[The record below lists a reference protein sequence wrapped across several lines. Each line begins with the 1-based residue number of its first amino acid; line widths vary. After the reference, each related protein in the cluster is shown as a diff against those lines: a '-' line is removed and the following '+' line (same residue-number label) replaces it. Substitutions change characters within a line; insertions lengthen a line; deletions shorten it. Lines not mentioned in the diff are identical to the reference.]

1 MAIVELLSGA
11 ALDTAMGGVVA
22 ARKYL
27 QASPSERMLKLL
39 HRDFGERS
47 QLSMHAFYGWCKQP
61 ELIGLIDGLTSGT
74 VQPDDQTR
82 EALKREVEPC
92 LAHTP
97 EGGEREALAGEIAQA
112 VIAGYVL
119 TQRDFG
125 DYGQLLVRK
134 MDVLLERTA
143 PENDELRA
151 VLGSGPQNTI
161 AGALLTGPLRHA
173 EQQERV
179 ERAERLEEDGQP
191 LAAAE
196 LLLDAADGLHEKG
209 LEAVSETY
217 RMRAAQ
223 LLGDNGRPADAA
235 ELIEA
240 VAWAQIDRRSSIA
253 SIAIHQLERLVGDTP
268 RVRGLRACGQFPD
281 MAWSNAWLEEALAAE
296 DDRDRELRFRA
307 ALSRMELLNGDMQK
321 TIDLD
326 AEVELPFQDGSRLD
340 LSLNAID
347 ALDRQGDTAA
357 ADARWQ
363 ELSAWASTTRAS
375 PGGRARCWARR
386 GYLLALRGDVA
397 GSTEAYRHAMD
408 AWATVPNSDGQ
419 VADALFSLQ
428 SAQNMMGVWDVSD
441 LHLRPIA
448 AEIRAQPGTPVQRAE
463 RLQHN
468 ATASRI
474 AGQLPDAHRDYWLAL
489 MEYTDMGSLQGVL
502 EVAPQLAEL
511 YAITGR
517 GVAAISLYCV
527 GGRAKEASKLAEQ
540 LPPIEAA
547 AALAV
552 GGAPWQRTA
561 TYDVLSAINT
571 AAPAD
576 VVAAFADQIL
586 TDVNDNLP
594 SLASAARRA
603 LANVLLQF
611 PDERCDEAL
620 EQVSLDLDNDH
631 LLEVGRA
638 AVIALMRVTQL
649 GIADRAEAL
658 IDSYLA
664 GRPLNDIPAHW
675 IPDLIRDRPALRER
689 VLQAAR
695 DGQANAL
702 EVLVF
707 ADIDVDNDVELQAA
721 ATERARAW
729 ADVRTREVVAQDD
742 GTSQVQTSFGG
753 DLGRAGLVGRH
764 AEETVREAVIQRMA
778 EIVLDEEDAESNR
791 ATATD
796 ALFNMAEVLKADR
809 RVALAPSLLLLAA
822 GEYQRP
828 DWETDQADPL
838 SNFQFTHNVR
848 DMLRASAIRLL
859 ARLEQ
864 LGMHVDGFEEI
875 VSAAWASGSPR
886 PIIAAVDALARVPG
900 LPAPVGLRAML
911 EHGDHQVRRETIKAL
926 HAREPE
932 YLTAELPK
940 LLRDGSF
947 NVRMLALGIAEEQD
961 NRVLLSQVA
970 AGDPDAYLRGLANR
984 ALGEPAGARST

>member
-1 MAIVELLSGA
+1 VVTVIGELAAGKT
-11 ALDTAMGGVVA
+11 ALDVALGGVAA
-22 ARKYL
+22 ARKFL
-27 QASPSERMLKLL
+27 GATPQERMFKLL
-39 HRDFGERS
+39 HRAFGERS
-47 QLSMHAFYGWCKQP
+47 HLDLRSFYSWAKDP
-61 ELIGLIDGLTSGT
+61 ELLELIDGLIAGR
-74 VQPDDQTR
+74 VQPDAQTR
-82 EALKREVEPC
+82 EELTTLIEPR
-92 LAHTP
+92 LVHTRDP
-97 EGGEREALAGEIAQA
+97 GERARLAADIAEGIIDGYTLTRRDRSEWGEPLMRKLDDFMDRSAAENEELRALLATDPKAALAG
-112 VIAGYVL
+112 V
-119 TQRDFG
+119 
-125 DYGQLLVRK
+125 
-134 MDVLLERTA
+134 
-143 PENDELRA
+143 
-151 VLGSGPQNTI
+151 
-161 AGALLTGPLRHA
+161 LLTGPLRHA
-173 EQQERV
+173 GQQERV
-179 ERAERLEEDGQP
+179 EQAERLESEGQP
-191 LAAAE
+191 IPAAE
-196 LLLDAADGLHEKG
+196 LLLDAADGLDEKG

-281 MAWSNAWLEEALAAE
+281 MAWSNAWLEQALAAE

-321 TIDLD
+321 TIDVD
-326 AEVELPFQDGSRLD
+326 AEVELPFQDGLRLD

-347 ALDRQGDTAA
+347 ALDRQGNTAA

-375 PGGRARCWARR
+375 PDARARCWARR
-386 GYLLALRGDVA
+386 GYLLALRGDMA

-408 AWATVPNSDGQ
+408 AWATVPSAEGQ

-428 SAQNMMGVWDVSD
+428 SAQSMMGVWDVSD

-448 AEIRAQPGTPVQRAE
+448 AEVRAQPGTPVQRAE

-474 AGQLPDAHRDYWLAL
+474 AGRLPDAHRDYWLAL

-540 LPPIEAA
+540 LPPNEAA

-561 TYDVLSAINT
+561 AYDVLSAINT

-586 TDVNDNLP
+586 ADVNDNLA

-620 EQVSLDLDNDH
+620 DQVSLDLDNDY

-638 AVIALMRVTQL
+638 AAIALMRVTQL
-649 GIADRAEAL
+649 GIADRSEAL
-658 IDSYLA
+658 VDSYLA
-664 GRPLNDIPAHW
+664 GRPLNDIHADW
-675 IPDLIRDRPALRER
+675 IPELISDRPALRER

-707 ADIDVDNDVELQAA
+707 ADIDVDNDVELQTA

-729 ADVRTREVVAQDD
+729 ADVHTREVIAQDD
-742 GTSQVQTSFGG
+742 GTSQMRTSFGG

-764 AEETVREAVIQRMA
+764 AEESVRETVIQRMA
-778 EIVLDEEDAESNR
+778 EIVLDQDDAESNR

-796 ALFNMAEVLKADR
+796 ALFNMAEALKTDR
-809 RVALAPSLLLLAA
+809 RAALAASLLPLAA

-838 SNFQFTHNVR
+838 SNFQFAHNVR

-864 LGMHVDGFEEI
+864 LGTHVDGFDEI

-886 PIIAAVDALARVPG
+886 PIVAAVDALGRVPG

-911 EHGDHQVRRETIKAL
+911 EHDDHQVRRATIKAL

-947 NVRMLALGIAEEQD
+947 SVRMAALRVAEEQGSRD
-961 NRVLLSQVA
+961 LLARVA
-970 AGDPDAYLRGLANR
+970 ADDPDAYLRGLAER
-984 ALGEPAGARST
+984 GLAAHQPS